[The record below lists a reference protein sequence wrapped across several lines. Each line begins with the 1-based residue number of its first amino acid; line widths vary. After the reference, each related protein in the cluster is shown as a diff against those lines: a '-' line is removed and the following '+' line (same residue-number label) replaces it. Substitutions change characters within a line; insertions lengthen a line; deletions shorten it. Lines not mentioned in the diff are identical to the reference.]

1 MATVYPSGVARAT
14 RLPAIVPPAPAVFSI
29 TTGWPS
35 ERAMR
40 SPRMRAIVSVGPP
53 AANGTTTVMGREG
66 YAWAAAKVDIAASNA
81 APRICGSGDVF
92 MTREFTG
99 YARLRSRYGA
109 FLIDVLFCLVL
120 WFRRADGG
128 SVGFEFNRWTGS
140 RLLVAYFGLLPP
152 LMQATPGKRAFNIR
166 ITDLEGKPLTVAR
179 SMARL
184 AASIPS
190 LAFLGLGFV
199 VAAWTRRRQAAH
211 DLVARTLVLEANAI
225 NPDEPPK
232 LSWTARIA
240 ACLVVVSSAVAVYA
254 NVEIYHAILKREA
267 CMRGNAANADRLR
280 KGLVYLFG
288 AEQVGP
294 QVR

>member
-1 MATVYPSGVARAT
+1 
-14 RLPAIVPPAPAVFSI
+14 
-29 TTGWPS
+29 
-35 ERAMR
+35 
-40 SPRMRAIVSVGPP
+40 
-53 AANGTTTVMGREG
+53 
-66 YAWAAAKVDIAASNA
+66 
-81 APRICGSGDVF
+81 

-120 WFRRADGG
+120 WFMGALMVG
-128 SVGFEFNRWTGS
+128 SVGFEFNRWNGIA
-140 RLLVAYFGLLPP
+140 LLAAYFGLLPATP
-152 LMQATPGKRAFNIR
+152 MQATPGKRAFNIR
-166 ITDLEGKPLTVAR
+166 ITDLDGKPLTVAR

-225 NPDEPPK
+225 HPDDPPK
-232 LSWTARIA
+232 LSWMARIA
-240 ACLVVVSSAVAVYA
+240 ACLVVISSAVAVYA

-267 CMRGNAANADRLR
+267 CMHGNAAKAAACARD
-280 KGLVYLFG
+280 
-288 AEQVGP
+288 
-294 QVR
+294 